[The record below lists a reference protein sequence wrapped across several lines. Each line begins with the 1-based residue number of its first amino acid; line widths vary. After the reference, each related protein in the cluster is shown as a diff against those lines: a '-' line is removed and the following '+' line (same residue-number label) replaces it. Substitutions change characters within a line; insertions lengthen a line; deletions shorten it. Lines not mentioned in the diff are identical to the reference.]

1 MTNASDLLLYGSI
14 LIAIA
19 LGFIVAALVILYVRL
34 LREHGRLRVEKARMA
49 EVAQKESQEILANA
63 QKSAEILINDAH
75 VKAGEIIK
83 RTEVLSSDSKN
94 KMLAELEEV
103 SRLNIENFRNALSEA
118 KAETVTV
125 LSKVSKDLQSQA
137 LTEVASF
144 RGNLQKE
151 IVSSQEALSAA
162 VSEGYKKI
170 EEEIGKYKTAR
181 LKQVDDTI
189 FEILREVTQKIIGHA
204 ISFEEHEEL
213 VKKSL
218 EEAKREN
225 IF

>member
-1 MTNASDLLLYGSI
+1 MPTPSDYLLYGSI

-19 LGFIVAALVILYVRL
+19 LGFIVAALMILYVKL
-34 LREHGRLRVEKARMA
+34 LREHERLREEKARMA
-49 EVAQKESQEILANA
+49 EAAQRQSQQILENA

-103 SRLNIENFRNALSEA
+103 SRLNIENFRNALAGA

>member
-1 MTNASDLLLYGSI
+1 MPQPSDYLIYGSI

-19 LGFIVAALVILYVRL
+19 LGFIVAALVILYVKL
-34 LREHGRLRVEKARMA
+34 LREHERLREEKARMA
-49 EVAQKESQEILANA
+49 EAAQRQSQQILENA

-75 VKAGEIIK
+75 VKAGEVIK

-218 EEAKREN
+218 EEAKRQY

>member
-1 MTNASDLLLYGSI
+1 MPEASDYLLYGSI

-34 LREHGRLRVEKARMA
+34 LREHGRLREEKVRMA
-49 EVAQKESQEILANA
+49 ELAQKEAEDILSKA

-75 VKAGEIIK
+75 LKAGEIIK
-83 RTEVLSSDSKN
+83 NTELLTSDSKN

-103 SRLNIENFRNALSEA
+103 SRLNIENFRNALSSA
-118 KAETVTV
+118 KKDMVSV
-125 LSKVSKDLQSQA
+125 LDKVSVDLKSQA
-137 LTEVASF
+137 LTEVSTF
-144 RGNLQKE
+144 RGSLQKE

-170 EEEIGKYKTAR
+170 EEEIGKYKVAR
-181 LKQVDDTI
+181 LRQVDDTI
-189 FEILREVTQKIIGHA
+189 FEILREVTQKIIGRA

>member
-1 MTNASDLLLYGSI
+1 MPTPSDYLLYGSI

-34 LREHGRLRVEKARMA
+34 LREHERLRQEKVRMS
-49 EVAQKESQEILANA
+49 ELAQKEAEDILSKA

-75 VKAGEIIK
+75 LKAGEIIK
-83 RTEVLSSDSKN
+83 KTELLTSDSKN

-103 SRLNIENFRNALSEA
+103 SRLNIENFRNALSSA
-118 KAETVTV
+118 KKDMVSV
-125 LSKVSKDLQSQA
+125 LDKVSVDLKSQA
-137 LTEVASF
+137 LTEVSTF
-144 RGNLQKE
+144 RGSLQKE

-170 EEEIGKYKTAR
+170 EEEIGKYKVAR
-181 LKQVDDTI
+181 LRQVDDTI
-189 FEILREVTQKIIGHA
+189 FEILREVTQKIIGRA

>member
-19 LGFIVAALVILYVRL
+19 LGFIVAALVILYVKL
-34 LREHGRLRVEKARMA
+34 LREHGRLREEKARMA
-49 EVAQKESQEILANA
+49 EAAQRQSQEILANA

-75 VKAGEIIK
+75 VKAGEVIK

-218 EEAKREN
+218 EEAKRQN